1 MRSRSE
7 LPMLASYRFCFTLLL
22 VSCLLGASNLLAEDV
37 KMREEAIRLLERAN
51 QVSLP
56 GIGPNYEQ
64 AVTFRV
70 YSPDG
75 TSKEGTYTKISGGA
89 AGYREERT
97 FGDYHDVI
105 VRLNDRSS
113 GTATWNA
120 PPELREL
127 RDQLPVHLGRFDHED
142 VIRSIDDTNI
152 DGVPAK
158 CIRFDTQFGDKL
170 QQNQIC
176 VDVARGPVLHWQ
188 VGDEIIEN
196 SGYFKVGSLWEP
208 AHITRNLHGILRM
221 QIEQKITVID
231 GAIDASMFTPPS
243 GHWDKMI
250 QCQPYRRPIVISA
263 PQPAPGNARTETVD
277 VIVAGFVMPT
287 GKTYMLQVQSSPR
300 PDLNDEALSTVAK
313 WTFQPMMCN
322 DQPSTQYADF
332 VVHFQGR

>member
-7 LPMLASYRFCFTLLL
+7 LPMLASYRCCFTLLL

-113 GTATWNA
+113 GTATWNP

-127 RDQLPVHLGRFDHED
+127 RDELPVHLGRFDHED

-176 VDVARGPVLHWQ
+176 VDVARGPVLH
-188 VGDEIIEN
+188 
-196 SGYFKVGSLWEP
+196 L
-208 AHITRNLHGILRM
+208 
-221 QIEQKITVID
+221 
-231 GAIDASMFTPPS
+231 AS
-243 GHWDKMI
+243 W
-250 QCQPYRRPIVISA
+250 R
-263 PQPAPGNARTETVD
+263 
-277 VIVAGFVMPT
+277 
-287 GKTYMLQVQSSPR
+287 
-300 PDLNDEALSTVAK
+300 
-313 WTFQPMMCN
+313 
-322 DQPSTQYADF
+322 
-332 VVHFQGR
+332 